1 MSIREILDH
10 KGTEVF
16 SIRASAPVKVAAGE
30 MRAHNV
36 ASLVVKHNDRIVGV
50 LSEHDL
56 VSAIARSGES
66 ALSMPVENV
75 LSRIVV
81 TITSG
86 DSIKHAMRLMTH
98 HRVRHL
104 LVIDDGKITG
114 IVSSGDVVKSR
125 LQELELESNVLR
137 DAYIAAH

>member
-16 SIRASAPVKVAAGE
+16 SIRGSAPVKVAAGE
-30 MRAHNV
+30 MRARNV
-36 ASLVVKHNDRIVGV
+36 ASLVVKQNDRIVGV

-56 VSAIARSGES
+56 VSAIARSGDS
-66 ALSMPVENV
+66 ALSMPVESV
-75 LSRIVV
+75 LSRILV
-81 TITSG
+81 TITSD

-104 LVIDDGKITG
+104 LVIDNGKLTG

-125 LQELELESNVLR
+125 LQELELESSVLR
-137 DAYIAAH
+137 DVYIAAH

>member
-10 KGTEVF
+10 KGVEVF
-16 SIRASAPVKVAAGE
+16 FIPAAASVRTAAGE

-36 ASLVVKHNDRIVGV
+36 ASLVVKQSDRVVGV

-56 VSAIARSGES
+56 VNAIARSGES
-66 ALSMPVENV
+66 ALSAPVESV
-75 LSRIVV
+75 LSRILI
-81 TITSG
+81 TITSD

-104 LVIDDGKITG
+104 LVIDGGKLTG

>member
-1 MSIREILDH
+1 MSVREILDH
-10 KGTEVF
+10 KGEDVF
-16 SIRASAPVKVAAGE
+16 FIPAGASVRTAAGE
-30 MRAHNV
+30 MRMHNV
-36 ASLVVKHNDRIVGV
+36 ASLVVKQSDRIVGV

-56 VSAIARSGES
+56 VNAIARSGER
-66 ALSMPVENV
+66 ALSASVESV
-75 LSRIVV
+75 LSRLLV
-81 TITSG
+81 TITSD

-104 LVIDDGKITG
+104 LVIDGGKLTG